1 MYGTFVSSF
10 PMKAPIKHAPT
21 LFLKAVILLM
31 GVAVL
36 ALCVFF
42 LPQVWVMVLRELPEF
57 KSLAYPAL
65 IGFSATAL
73 PFFFALYQAL
83 KLLHFIDRN
92 NAFSQRSVNALRL
105 IKYCAIAMS
114 ILYAMAL
121 PLLFVIAELDDAPGL
136 GGIGLI
142 IASAPMVVATF
153 AAVLQK
159 LVRSA
164 VDMKA
169 EQELTI

>member
-1 MYGTFVSSF
+1 MYRIFVYF
-10 PMKAPIKHAPT
+10 LPMRPPIKRAPT
-21 LFLKAVILLM
+21 FFLKAVILLM

-36 ALCVFF
+36 ALCVLL

-57 KSLAYPAL
+57 KPIAYLAL

-83 KLLHFIDRN
+83 TLLQRIDTN
-92 NAFSQRSVNALRL
+92 HAFSEDSVNALRR

-114 ILYAMAL
+114 ILYAAAL
-121 PLLFVIAELDDAPGL
+121 PLLFVIAERDDAPGL
-136 GGIGLI
+136 GGMGLI
-142 IASAPMVVATF
+142 IVSAPMIVATF

-169 EQELTI
+169 EQDLTI